1 MVSKLPSL
9 TSSPESSPSP
19 GFYLE
24 RRTGTKHVIK
34 GGTVVRAL
42 GRCDLTV
49 KGETSYSPCRC
60 RSLGQQHSPSRRLS
74 SELHDVGKVG
84 RTRPAE
90 EAGDL

>member
-1 MVSKLPSL
+1 M
-9 TSSPESSPSP
+9 
-19 GFYLE
+19 
-24 RRTGTKHVIK
+24 
-34 GGTVVRAL
+34 